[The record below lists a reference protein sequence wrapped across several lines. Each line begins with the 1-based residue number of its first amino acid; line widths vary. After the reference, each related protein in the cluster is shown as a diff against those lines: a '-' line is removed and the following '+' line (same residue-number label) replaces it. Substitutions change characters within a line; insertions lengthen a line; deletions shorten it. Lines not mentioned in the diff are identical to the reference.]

1 MILNL
6 TKPYGNDSKH
16 SKGEYHTP
24 AVQRNTL
31 IITTLEAHLF
41 PFIYFFNCIFFL
53 KNNKK
58 KQNK

>member
-53 KNNKK
+53 KN
-58 KQNK
+58 